1 MYDTEMC
8 KVEYGEKKGRRRFG
22 IGAMGLRK
30 LGEIRVEKLKNSM
43 ANARSPKMKMLLIR
57 VTTTVLLWTCLV
69 QLTVFGGTWGPR
81 VLKGWPN
88 CFTQDSQPAT
98 ELDVKLLPAVPARIL
113 PPKRVYKNNGYLV
126 VSCNGGLNQMRSAI
140 CDMVAIARYLNVT
153 LIVPELDKTSF
164 WADPSDFED
173 IFDVDHFITSLR
185 DEVRILKQL
194 PPRLKTRVE
203 LGIVHTM
210 PPVSWSDISYY
221 HNQILPLIQK
231 YKVVHLN
238 RTDARLANNG
248 QPLELQKL
256 RCRVNFSALRFTS
269 QIEELGRRV
278 VKLLRQNGPF
288 LVLHLRYEMDMLAFS
303 GCTQGCNTEEVE
315 ELTRMRFD
323 LLTLQQFEQ
332 CKILRFGLS
341 DLFSLCRYAYPWW
354 KEKIIN
360 SDLKRKD
367 GLCPLTP
374 EETALTLTALDI
386 DRDIQI
392 YIAAGEIYGGKR
404 RMDSLADAYPKLVR
418 KETLLGA
425 ADLQYFENH
434 SSQMAALDY
443 LVSLES
449 DIFVPTYDGN
459 MAKVVEGHR
468 RFLGFKKTISLDRKV
483 LTELIDRYTN
493 GLLSWDEFSSAVK
506 DTHAHRMGFPKKRWV
521 VSDRPK
527 EEDYFYANPE
537 ECLQPSDDDE
547 YANIL

>member
-1 MYDTEMC
+1 M
-8 KVEYGEKKGRRRFG
+8 KKRFV
-22 IGAMGLRK
+22 IGK
-30 LGEIRVEKLKNSM
+30 IRVEKLKSCNIM
-43 ANARSPKMKMLLIR
+43 NGRSCKMKMWLIR
-57 VTTTVLLWTCLV
+57 ATTMVLLWTCLV
-69 QLTVFGGTWGPR
+69 QLTALGGGSWGPR
-81 VLKGWPN
+81 VLKGWPS
-88 CFTQDSQPAT
+88 CFTQDPHTASAA
-98 ELDVKLLPAVPARIL
+98 LDIKLLPSVPVRVL
-113 PPKRVYKNNGYLV
+113 PHKRVYKNNGYLV

-164 WADPSDFED
+164 WADPSEFED

-194 PPRLKTRVE
+194 PPRLKKRVE

-256 RCRVNFSALRFTS
+256 R
-269 QIEELGRRV
+269 
-278 VKLLRQNGPF
+278 
-288 LVLHLRYEMDMLAFS
+288 
-303 GCTQGCNTEEVE
+303 
-315 ELTRMRFD
+315 
-323 LLTLQQFEQ
+323 
-332 CKILRFGLS
+332 
-341 DLFSLCRYAYPWW
+341 YAYPWW

-374 EETALTLTALDI
+374 EETALTLKALDI
-386 DRDIQI
+386 DRYIQI
-392 YIAAGEIYGGKR
+392 YIAAGEIYGGQR
-404 RMDSLADAYPKLVR
+404 RMDSLADAYPRLVR
-418 KETLLGA
+418 KETLLGP
-425 ADLQYFENH
+425 ADLQYFQNH

-468 RFLGFKKTISLDRKV
+468 RFLGFKKTILLDRKILV
-483 LTELIDRYTN
+483 DLIDRYTS
-493 GLLSWDEFSSAVK
+493 GALSWDEFSDAVK
-506 DTHAHRMGFPKKRWV
+506 ETHAQRMGAPTKRLV
-521 VSDRPK
+521 MFDRPK

-537 ECLQPSDDDE
+537 ECLQPSDDE
-547 YANIL
+547 PVSIL

>member
-1 MYDTEMC
+1 MCDREMC
-8 KVEYGEKKGRRRFG
+8 RVEDRDKKRRRFA
-22 IGAMGLRK
+22 IGTMGLRK

-43 ANARSPKMKMLLIR
+43 VNVRSGKMKMMLIR
-57 VTTTVLLWTCLV
+57 AMTTVLLWICLV
-69 QLTVFGGTWGPR
+69 QLTALGGSLGPR
-81 VLKGWPN
+81 VLKGWPS
-88 CFTQDSQPAT
+88 CFTQDSHSAAA
-98 ELDVKLLPAVPARIL
+98 LDVKLLPVHARVL
-113 PPKRVYKNNGYLV
+113 PHKRVYKNNGYLV

-164 WADPSDFED
+164 WADPSEFED

-194 PPRLKTRVE
+194 PPRLKKRVE

-256 RCRVNFSALRFTS
+256 RCRVNFRALRFTN

-303 GCTQGCNTEEVE
+303 GCTQGCNAEEVE
-315 ELTRMRFD
+315 DLTRM
-323 LLTLQQFEQ
+323 
-332 CKILRFGLS
+332 
-341 DLFSLCRYAYPWW
+341 RYAYPWW

-374 EETALTLTALDI
+374 EETALTLRALDI

-404 RMDSLADAYPKLVR
+404 RMDSLAAAYPKLVR

-425 ADLQYFENH
+425 ADLQYFQNH

-468 RFLGFKKTISLDRKV
+468 RFLGFKKTILLDRRV
-483 LTELIDRYTN
+483 LVELIDKYTS
-493 GLLSWDEFSSAVK
+493 GLLGWDEFSSAVK
-506 DTHAHRMGFPKKRWV
+506 DTHAQRMGNPRKRLV
-521 VSDRPK
+521 IADRPK

-537 ECLQPSDDDE
+537 ECLQPSDDDDDE
-547 YANIL
+547 EAVNIL

>member
-1 MYDTEMC
+1 MYETAMC
-8 KVEYGEKKGRRRFG
+8 KVEDRDRDRDLDSDTDNNNNNKKNKKRRFVI
-22 IGAMGLRK
+22 IGSMGLNK
-30 LGEIRVEKLKNSM
+30 LSEIRVEKLKNSM
-43 ANARSPKMKMLLIR
+43 VNTKSPKMKLWLIR
-57 VTTTVLLWTCLV
+57 GMTTVLLWTCVV
-69 QLTVFGGTWGPR
+69 QLTAFSGDGSWGPR
-81 VLKGWPN
+81 VLKGWPS
-88 CFTQDSQPAT
+88 CFTHDFNSNSAALDSKFSHNLP
-98 ELDVKLLPAVPARIL
+98 VKVLPA
-113 PPKRVYKNNGYLV
+113 KRVYKNNGYLV

-164 WADPSDFED
+164 WADPSEFED

-185 DEVRILKQL
+185 DEVRVLKQL
-194 PPRLKTRVE
+194 PRRLKKRVE

-256 RCRVNFSALRFTS
+256 RCRVNFGALRFTT

-278 VKLLRQNGPF
+278 VNLLRQNGPF

-303 GCTQGCNTEEVE
+303 GCTQGCNDEEVE
-315 ELTRMRFD
+315 ELTRM
-323 LLTLQQFEQ
+323 
-332 CKILRFGLS
+332 
-341 DLFSLCRYAYPWW
+341 RYAYPWW

-374 EETALTLTALDI
+374 EETALTLRALDI

-404 RMDSLADAYPKLVR
+404 RMDTLADAYPKLVR
-418 KETLLGA
+418 KETLLGVD
-425 ADLQYFENH
+425 DLQYFQNH

-468 RFLGFKKTISLDRKV
+468 RFLGFKKTILLDRRV
-483 LTELIDRYTN
+483 LVELIDNYTS
-493 GLLSWDEFSSAVK
+493 GLLSWDEFSNAVK
-506 DTHAHRMGFPKKRWV
+506 DTHAQRMGNPTKRLV
-521 VSDRPK
+521 ISDKPK

-537 ECLQPSDDDE
+537 ECLQIPGDE
-547 YANIL
+547 SMSIV